1 MMKLEDVIEMWKK
14 DAEIDEMNLDS
25 ASIQSAKLHAKY
37 LELISVAKLQLKRRE
52 MEFKV
57 LLKNKWMH
65 YHGKLS
71 KTEIDQ
77 LGWSY
82 DPLNGLK
89 VLKGDMNYFFDSDNH
104 VQDLQIKIEYLKTLI
119 ETLDEIMQNIK
130 WRHQNIKNIIEW
142 RRFTSGS

>member
-1 MMKLEDVIEMWKK
+1 MIRLEDVLAMWKK
-14 DAEIDEMNLDS
+14 DSEIDEMNLDA
-25 ASIQSAKLHAKY
+25 ASIQSAKLHSKY
-37 LELISVAKLQLKRRE
+37 LELLSITKLQLRRRE

-57 LLKNKWMH
+57 LLKNKWLH

-71 KTEIDQ
+71 KAEIDQ

-89 VLKGDMNYFFDSDNH
+89 VLKGDMNYFFDSDKDI
-104 VQDLQIKIEYLKTLI
+104 QDLQAKIEYLKALI

-142 RRFTSGS
+142 RRFTSGA